1 MANSISIS
9 HGQTFPREPQERR
22 LIFNGETVASKP
34 KASQRVNGQVSRRR
48 LSPMLMIVSVLS
60 VALVSVMFIWNTIT
74 VNKLAG
80 DLNKMQIEYQNI
92 VGKNELLKAE
102 VNQKSTP
109 ERIQKLA
116 YEQLGLTVRKEQPVM
131 FELEK

>member
-1 MANSISIS
+1 
-9 HGQTFPREPQERR
+9 
-22 LIFNGETVASKP
+22 
-34 KASQRVNGQVSRRR
+34 
-48 LSPMLMIVSVLS
+48 MLMIVSVLS